1 MGEKN
6 PNEQMDFIPI
16 TGACI
21 LLAICHV
28 FFLLPDLPAWSLQPK
43 LPAKNIAEWSAKRN
57 NTRGGSFAGL
67 PVLHANHGS
76 HE

>member
-6 PNEQMDFIPI
+6 PNEQMGIIPI

-28 FFLLPDLPAWSLQPK
+28 FLLLPDIPA
-43 LPAKNIAEWSAKRN
+43 
-57 NTRGGSFAGL
+57 
-67 PVLHANHGS
+67 
-76 HE
+76 